1 MPDKKDL
8 FVLTADK
15 DALLGIG
22 ALLNRLSDL
31 GTRPYTFECRPHPK
45 HDSGVEV
52 L

>member
-1 MPDKKDL
+1 MPDQKDL

-45 HDSGVEV
+45 RDRGVDV